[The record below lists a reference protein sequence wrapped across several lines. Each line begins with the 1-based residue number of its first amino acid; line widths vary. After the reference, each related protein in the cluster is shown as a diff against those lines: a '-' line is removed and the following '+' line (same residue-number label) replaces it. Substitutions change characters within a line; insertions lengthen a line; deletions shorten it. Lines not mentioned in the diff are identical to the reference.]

1 MPTYLLETTFYIAL
15 VAAGIRIA
23 TPLIFAAVGEIF
35 AERSGVMN
43 IGLEGTMLIGTWA
56 AFMGMYYSGSGLVG
70 VLAGIAGGVL
80 VTAILGYVCINQGAN
95 QIISGIVINIFA
107 IGFTSLTYRHIF
119 RSEIPDVQSF
129 ASIPIPFLS
138 DIPVIGRA
146 LFNHTILVYLA
157 FMLVPLASFVI
168 YRTQLG
174 LCLRAAGEQPAAVD
188 TAGVD
193 VLGVRYVGILLC
205 GAFAG
210 LGGAALSIGQLDQF
224 NDNLTAGR
232 GFIALAIV
240 LLGRWDPYKVAFGSI
255 LFGIADALQLRLQ
268 VLDFAIPKELLAII
282 PYFLAIAA
290 MAVFVKK
297 LRLPAALGRPYGRE

>member
-1 MPTYLLETTFYIAL
+1 
-15 VAAGIRIA
+15 
-23 TPLIFAAVGEIF
+23 
-35 AERSGVMN
+35 
-43 IGLEGTMLIGTWA
+43 
-56 AFMGMYYSGSGLVG
+56 
-70 VLAGIAGGVL
+70 
-80 VTAILGYVCINQGAN
+80 VCINQGAN

-119 RSEIPDVQSF
+119 RSEIPEVESF

-138 DIPVIGRA
+138 DIPAIGRV
-146 LFNHTILVYLA
+146 LFNHTILVYLS
-157 FMLVPLASFVI
+157 FVLVPLASLVI

-188 TAGVD
+188 TAGVN

-224 NDNLTAGR
+224 NDNLAAGR

-268 VLDFAIPKELLAII
+268 VLDFAIPKEVLAII
-282 PYFLAIAA
+282 PYVLAIAA

>member
-1 MPTYLLETTFYIAL
+1 MPTYFLETTFYIAL

-107 IGFTSLTYRHIF
+107 MGFTSLTYRHIF
-119 RSEIPDVQSF
+119 RSEIPDVESF

-138 DIPVIGRA
+138 DIPIIGRV

-157 FMLVPLASFVI
+157 FVLVPLASLVI

-268 VLDFAIPKELLAII
+268 VLDFAIPKEVLAII
-282 PYFLAIAA
+282 PYVLAIAA

>member
-1 MPTYLLETTFYIAL
+1 VLN
-15 VAAGIRIA
+15 V
-23 TPLIFAAVGEIF
+23 
-35 AERSGVMN
+35 
-43 IGLEGTMLIGTWA
+43 GLEGTMLIGTWA
-56 AFMGMYYSGSGLVG
+56 AFMGMYYSGYGLVG

-80 VTAILGYVCINQGAN
+80 LTAMLGYVCINQGAN
-95 QIISGIVINIFA
+95 QIIAGIVINILA
-107 IGFTSLTYRHIF
+107 VGFTSLTYRHMF
-119 RSEIPDVQSF
+119 RSEIPTVESF
-129 ASIPIPFLS
+129 ASIPIPLLS
-138 DIPVIGRA
+138 EIPIIGRV

-157 FMLVPLASFVI
+157 FVLVPVASYII

-174 LCLRAAGEQPAAVD
+174 LCLRAAGELPAAVD
-188 TAGVD
+188 TAGVN
-193 VLGVRYVGILLC
+193 VLGVRYAGILLC

-255 LFGIADALQLRLQ
+255 LFGVADALQLRLQ
-268 VLDFAIPKELLAII
+268 VLDFAIPKEVLAII
-282 PYFLAIAA
+282 PYVLAIAA

-297 LRLPAALGRPYGRE
+297 LRLPAALARPYGRE